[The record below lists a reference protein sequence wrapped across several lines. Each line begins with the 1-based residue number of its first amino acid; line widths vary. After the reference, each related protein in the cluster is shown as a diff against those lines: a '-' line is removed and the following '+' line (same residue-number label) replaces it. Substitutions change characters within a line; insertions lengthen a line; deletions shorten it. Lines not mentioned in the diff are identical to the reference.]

1 MASYFGKFDSQMAAQ
16 QALDQG
22 KLLKPFVAMWEDTL
36 HYDDL
41 DETNEGSLST
51 NELTG
56 VTSAQTQEYV
66 AVYGSG
72 LYWFAESSESWITF
86 DGDHY
91 EGYGDDGFTL
101 NIDSNDVTEARYA
114 EIRVTFYYDDQHE
127 LVRNVATINV
137 SQEAGEEP
145 STGATV
151 TLSSTELSSNQSWQ
165 YLQVSDADNLYWT
178 VSVPEWI
185 NNGDEYYGAGNNA
198 WWFEVGENLTQDR
211 EAVFTVFFY
220 SDEERTSLLYD
231 VEASLT
237 QEGRGEYAPSFNG
250 EFYVGNFNAPY
261 TTGETYVYVI
271 DNPGYNW
278 QVIVDGHTYNAT
290 SADTSVLIGW
300 DENPNYGSTSKTVEV
315 NFSEGSSYIE
325 TKNLNID
332 QQGNPDAMYAE
343 WENGDS
349 TFPSAGGSRNFNMIY
364 NNTAVTK
371 YSFALLY
378 GSGNFNNPGG
388 PTSFTANTADV
399 ATGVTFYAAGN
410 TASTPVYGSIQIDAI
425 DGSDQT
431 IATYE
436 LSFTVTQVLPSV
448 TVVGTFI
455 TTSDSQT
462 VNVAS
467 YDGGNWS
474 YAYIDGNVSD
484 VLPTGTGSYTFPSAG
499 THTITYVRE
508 SSDLYLQAWF
518 NYTDV
523 VRIEASG
530 SESWGC
536 HGNDYYQS
544 STSMAFANNTQL
556 TGATFDANC
565 ERIGSSCFSGCT
577 SLVYLAFNNPE
588 GLTMAGVV
596 YPFDTITDNNG
607 TLHIPSGA
615 TSAYSNII
623 TALGQNWTVV
633 DDL

>member
-1 MASYFGKFDSQMAAQ
+1 MAASYFGKFDSQMAAQ
-16 QALDQG
+16 QALDKG

-41 DETNEGSLST
+41 DETGEGQVDSSTEIQVGAGEST
-51 NELTG
+51 N
-56 VTSAQTQEYV
+56 YV
-66 AVYGSG
+66 DVISNG
-72 LYWFAESSESWITF
+72 LYWQVIPQAEWISSNYSGIYS
-86 DGDHY
+86 GDASI
-91 EGYGDDGFTL
+91 DFTVGANSGSGRNGEL
-101 NIDSNDVTEARYA
+101 DVE
-114 EIRVTFYYDDQHE
+114 FYYDVNGE
-127 LVRNVATINV
+127 FVRNTVRLTIE
-137 SQEAGEEP
+137 QEAAEP
-145 STGATV
+145 VTGATV
-151 TLSSTELSSNQSWQ
+151 TLSSTELGSYQSWQ
-165 YLQVSDADNLYWT
+165 YLQVSDADGLYWT

-185 NNGDEYYGAGNNA
+185 NNGDEYFGEGNNA
-198 WWFEVGENLTQDR
+198 WWFMVGENLTQDR

-220 SDEERTSLLYD
+220 SDAERTDFLFEE
-231 VEASLT
+231 EASFT

-250 EFYVGNFNAPY
+250 EFYIGSFDAPY
-261 TTGETYVYVI
+261 TSGETNVYVI

-278 QVIVDGHTYNAT
+278 QVIVDNRTFNAT
-290 SADTSVLIGW
+290 SADTSVLIAW
-300 DENPNYGSTSKTVEV
+300 DENPNYGATSKTVEV
-315 NFSEGSSYIE
+315 HFSEGSSYIE
-325 TKNLNID
+325 TKYLNID

-343 WENGDS
+343 WENGDG
-349 TFPSAGGSRNFNMIY
+349 TFPSAGGSRNFNMFY
-364 NNTAVTK
+364 DNTAAMK
-371 YSFALLY
+371 YSFAIVS
-378 GSGNFNNPGG
+378 GSGNFNNPSG

-410 TASTPVYGSIQIDAI
+410 TASTPVYGSIQIDAL

-431 IATYE
+431 IATYD
-436 LSFTVTQVLPSV
+436 LSFTVSEVLPSI

-484 VLPTGTGSYTFPSAG
+484 VLPMGDAAYTFPSAG

-523 VRIEASG
+523 VRVEASG

-565 ERIGSSCFSGCT
+565 DRIGSSCFSGCT

-588 GLTMAGVV
+588 GLSMAGVV
-596 YPFDTITDNNG
+596 YPFDTITNNNG

-623 TALGQNWTVV
+623 TALGNNWTVV